1 MAQVLGKQILRIM
14 TWGVVLLKDP
24 SERRGGVGSVAAGDD
39 AEQAAVAYQMGYLPR
54 ELTIDFQARPKCLSL
69 FMIPSQ
75 SCPPQSSH
83 RAYRHVCGL
92 MRAMIQY
99 TARPLWHGN
108 LSRPASK

>member
-39 AEQAAVAYQMGYLPR
+39 AEQAAVTYQLNYLPR
-54 ELTIDFQARPKCLSL
+54 ELTIDFQARPKCPSI

-75 SCPPQSSH
+75 FCTSQGS
-83 RAYRHVCGL
+83 L
-92 MRAMIQY
+92 
-99 TARPLWHGN
+99 
-108 LSRPASK
+108 